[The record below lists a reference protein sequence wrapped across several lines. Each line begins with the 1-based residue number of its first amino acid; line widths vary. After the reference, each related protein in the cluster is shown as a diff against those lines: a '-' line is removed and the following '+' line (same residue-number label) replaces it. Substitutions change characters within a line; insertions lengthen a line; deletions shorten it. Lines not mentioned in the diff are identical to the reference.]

1 MTEISNPDCDVI
13 VIGGGLAGCTAAR
26 DLREAGFS
34 VLIIEARDRL
44 GGRTWYRKLA
54 HADQTAEVGG
64 TWILTRHYHAV
75 MREVKRYNLPLVDSP
90 NATETHWRIGEK
102 TWPGAFPLPYDQWY
116 DLEQAVLNI
125 TADARRISDHT
136 APLSEQGVEDLDIT
150 WKEYVDK
157 LDLPFETRQ
166 VLDAYPLLNAGA
178 DSDEFSAL
186 WIMNYLVGLKF
197 SALAFAQYYEKFA
210 HGTKSLVDALSE
222 GVDLRLSSPVE
233 KVVQGPDRVTVT
245 TTGGETI
252 TGRAAVLATPVN
264 TWTDVTFEPQLS
276 DVKLGWAERR
286 QPGHSFKTWVLAKH
300 SETKPMLINAYDP
313 VIQMAFPEYETPQ
326 GDLFA
331 CFGVWH
337 GEDVSNPQVMQDSL
351 DRVGGPKV
359 EVIGV
364 DYHDWNADPYS
375 KGTWNPFP
383 VGWLSKDQQEM
394 KRQEGR
400 LAFAGA
406 DISLSNGGLLEG
418 AVLSGGVAAAEI
430 IELLGN
436 ERPTTS
442 EDK

>member
-1 MTEISNPDCDVI
+1 MAEPRNIDCDVI
-13 VIGGGLAGCTAAR
+13 VIGGGLAGSTAAR
-26 DLREAGFS
+26 DLNEAGHS
-34 VLIIEARDRL
+34 VILVEARDRL

-54 HADQTAEVGG
+54 HADRTAEVGG

-75 MREVKRYNLPLVDSP
+75 MREVERYNLPLVDSP
-90 NATETHWRIGEK
+90 DATETYWRMGDK

-116 DLEQAVLNI
+116 DLEQALLTI
-125 TADARRISDHT
+125 IKDARRTDHT
-136 APLSEQGVEDLDIT
+136 RPLSEQNVEDLDVS

-178 DSDEFSAL
+178 DSHEFSAL
-186 WIMNYLVGLKF
+186 WVMNYLSGLKF
-197 SALAFAQYYEKFA
+197 SALAFAQYYVKFA
-210 HGTKSLVDALSE
+210 HGTKSLIDALTD
-222 GVDLRLSSPVE
+222 GIDVRLSSPATSVN
-233 KVVQGPDRVTVT
+233 QDDTSVTVT
-245 TTGGETI
+245 LADGSQL
-252 TGRAAVLATPVN
+252 TGRTAILATPVN

-276 DVKLGWAERR
+276 KVKLKWATHR
-286 QPGHSFKTWVLAKH
+286 QPGHSFKTWVLAEH
-300 SETKPMLINAYDP
+300 SEAKPMMINVYDP

-331 CFGVWH
+331 CFGIWH
-337 GEDVSNPQVMQDSL
+337 GEDIADPQVMQDSL

-364 DYHDWNADPYS
+364 DFHDWNADPYS

-383 VGWLSKDQQEM
+383 VGWLSKDQSEM

-430 IELLGN
+430 IEFLG
-436 ERPTTS
+436 TQ
-442 EDK
+442 